1 MTTTPDAVEDVKN
14 ANILALLGD
23 SITTDHISPAGA
35 IKGDGPAGRYLKE
48 NKVDRKEFNSF
59 GSRRGNHEVMM
70 RGTFA
75 NIRIKNL
82 MAPGTVGGVTTY
94 VPTGEVMSI
103 FDAAQKYKEDNKDLV
118 VFAGGLY
125 GNGSSRDW
133 AAKGTI
139 LLGVKAVI
147 AQSFER
153 IHRSNLIG
161 MGVLPLEFQE
171 GDSWEGLGLTGNETV
186 DIANIDQITPR
197 STLGVTITYPD
208 GKSKSVTVN
217 VRIDTENE
225 LDGSILAVRDRI
237 CWRPSMFIVLASLGV
252 SGMLIASAPSALGV
266 PNAIKWPAFALE
278 SMSVVFVWWFG
289 LALFRD
295 NFRLRWQHIAILCL
309 TVSLRLPHNIAN
321 HTQAFYYPPAI
332 GLLCV
337 VIVISMMIHLVFV
350 ILKESEDDLVINRRK
365 SRRYFTLGIVVSALL
380 STFSSQGWLPVSE
393 DYIHF
398 VKPACVFP
406 LRSKQ
411 RSKILKSLER
421 LSSLSLWMSVTTLLR
436 RLTKP
441 FESLKT

>member
-1 MTTTPDAVEDVKN
+1 MLWLDAFLR
-14 ANILALLGD
+14 IG
-23 SITTDHISPAGA
+23 SIT
-35 IKGDGPAGRYLKE
+35 
-48 NKVDRKEFNSF
+48 
-59 GSRRGNHEVMM
+59 
-70 RGTFA
+70 
-75 NIRIKNL
+75 
-82 MAPGTVGGVTTY
+82 
-94 VPTGEVMSI
+94 
-103 FDAAQKYKEDNKDLV
+103 
-118 VFAGGLY
+118 
-125 GNGSSRDW
+125 
-133 AAKGTI
+133 
-139 LLGVKAVI
+139 LL
-147 AQSFER
+147 
-153 IHRSNLIG
+153 L
-161 MGVLPLEFQE
+161 L
-171 GDSWEGLGLTGNETV
+171 
-186 DIANIDQITPR
+186 
-197 STLGVTITYPD
+197 
-208 GKSKSVTVN
+208 
-217 VRIDTENE
+217 
-225 LDGSILAVRDRI
+225 GSILAVRDRI

-406 LRSKQ
+406 LALWVTLWVSKLNNQNLSFETLTHEDIVEPETSTIDPRDQALLKKLTETMEIEHGYREPSLTIRS
-411 RSKILKSLER
+411 LAE
-421 LSSLSLWMSVTTLLR
+421 T
-436 RLTKP
+436 
-441 FESLKT
+441 LKTPEHRLRGLINQGLGYRNFSAFLNKYRIEAVKTAFQDPQKSRTPILTLAMDVGYNSLAPFNKAFREFENMTPTTYRQNLLAKADG